1 MNLFAN
7 NTGRESLK
15 TQQTP
20 EPAAARRAVRY
31 AASDNAHAALQRQFP
46 GMNFGVPFVGTQAV
60 SNAVTMQDATD
71 TGAQDES
78 YQAA

>member
-20 EPAAARRAVRY
+20 EPAQARRAVRY
-31 AASDNAHAALQRQFP
+31 AAADNAHAALQRQFP

-60 SNAVTMQDATD
+60 SNTVAMNDATD
-71 TGAQDES
+71 TGVQDES
-78 YQAA
+78 YQVA

>member
-20 EPAAARRAVRY
+20 EPAQARRAVRY

-46 GMNFGVPFVGTQAV
+46 GMSFGVPFVGTQAV
-60 SNAVTMQDATD
+60 SSTVAMQDTTE